1 MEGHGE
7 PSSTEYGMAAVLAYS
22 AVYFMSWVIAQNPT
36 SRTIAAIAYPVY
48 LLGNMYTVF
57 LITSRAGERHLAVG
71 IKSSIINW
79 MFSGLSLWVLSGT
92 TSFIY
97 LFLLFLSFIIGG
109 VSGAFIARK
118 RKLERDIR
126 YELEEATYTDET

>member
-1 MEGHGE
+1 MAEGYE
-7 PSSTEYGMAAVLAYS
+7 PTSTEYGMTAILAYAS
-22 AVYFMSWVIAQNPT
+22 VYLMSWVITKNPS

-48 LLGNMYTVF
+48 LLGNLYSVF
-57 LITSRAGERHLAVG
+57 LLTSRAGDRHLAVG

-79 MFSGLSLWVLSGT
+79 MFSGFSLWVLTGT

-97 LFLLFLSFIIGG
+97 LTLLLISFFIGG

-118 RKLERDIR
+118 RKLERDIHA
-126 YELEEATYTDET
+126 ELEETTNTQ